1 MDEKDILL
9 KTIEGLNASIA
20 SLSAT
25 NKDQSEQIKNLQE
38 RIKELT
44 AQVAWLN
51 RQLFGRKSEKLRVY
65 DPNMPDLFAEE
76 FAQVQRQAEEK
87 RDEAV
92 EKIEKESSEEKKQ
105 KRQNRKMIEE
115 LPVLETEV
123 IEPSGVDLS
132 LYRRIG
138 EEVTRVVKHKPGMLY
153 VKEIIR
159 PKYALKDN
167 TQLPPQ
173 GQKGVEI
180 APMPSMPIDKCI
192 ADATL
197 LAEIL
202 LQKYEYHL
210 PFYRQIQQYRH
221 LGMKG
226 LTESTL
232 DGWFKKTVELLKP
245 LYEVLGQEVF
255 SCDYVQADETT
266 VPVINREKH
275 KADKEYLWMVRSVME
290 KLVIFHYHK
299 GSRAGAVIE
308 SLANQYHFKGYLQ
321 CDGFAGYETAFK
333 ANLEKSE
340 YAVTVV

>member
-167 TQLPPQ
+167 TQLPSR

-180 APMPSMPIDKCI
+180 APCRRCLSTSASPMPLCLPKYCSGSMNI
-192 ADATL
+192 TFRSTVRYSSTG
-197 LAEIL
+197 IL
-202 LQKYEYHL
+202 
-210 PFYRQIQQYRH
+210 
-221 LGMKG
+221 G
-226 LTESTL
+226 
-232 DGWFKKTVELLKP
+232 
-245 LYEVLGQEVF
+245 
-255 SCDYVQADETT
+255 
-266 VPVINREKH
+266 
-275 KADKEYLWMVRSVME
+275 
-290 KLVIFHYHK
+290 
-299 GSRAGAVIE
+299 
-308 SLANQYHFKGYLQ
+308 
-321 CDGFAGYETAFK
+321 
-333 ANLEKSE
+333 
-340 YAVTVV
+340 